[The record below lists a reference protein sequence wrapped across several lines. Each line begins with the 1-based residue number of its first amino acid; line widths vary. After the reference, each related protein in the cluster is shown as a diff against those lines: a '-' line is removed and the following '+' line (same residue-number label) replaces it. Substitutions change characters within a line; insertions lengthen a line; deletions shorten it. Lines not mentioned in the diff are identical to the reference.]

1 MLILPVLPAGQAAG
15 IPRPSLRAA
24 LTGTQIEDRVE
35 YVLSLEN
42 RGGIVAVNIRID
54 GALPP
59 GLTSA
64 ETGETAVHMELSD
77 LAAGSSTQLRFVARI
92 DPGMAEQSAVSMT
105 VDVLYRAPGGT
116 DDYTTVAT
124 SDLTVG
130 PRGGPS
136 PLLFVAAAAAA
147 ALLILG
153 YAWRLRAQS
162 VRIDQLYLLH
172 DSGMLIR
179 HYTNGN
185 GLQKDGDIMS
195 GMLIILQE
203 FVRDSFNDPRGSLEE
218 VRFGDRRVLMARG
231 DHSILAAVVS
241 GRRLNGL
248 PAKLGRA
255 VGEFER
261 AQGAA
266 LAAWD
271 GNLARLDAAD
281 AAFRSVLIS
290 KYRTPVP
297 A

>member
-1 MLILPVLPAGQAAG
+1 MLILPFVPSGQAAG

-24 LTGTQIEDRVE
+24 LAGTQIEDRVE

-42 RGGIVAVNIRID
+42 RGGIVAVYIRID
-54 GALPP
+54 AALPP

-64 ETGETAVHMELSD
+64 ESGGSAVHMDLSD
-77 LAAGSSTQLRFVARI
+77 LAANSSTQLRFVARI
-92 DPGMAEQSAVSMT
+92 DPGVAERSALSVT
-105 VDVLYRAPGGT
+105 VDILYRAPGGT
-116 DDYTTVAT
+116 EDYTTVA
-124 SDLTVG
+124 SSEIAVG

-136 PLLFVAAAAAA
+136 PLPFVAAAAAA

-153 YAWRLRAQS
+153 YAWRLRAQG
-162 VRIDQLYLLH
+162 VRIDQLFLLH
-172 DSGMLIR
+172 DSGMMIR

-266 LAAWD
+266 LASWD

-281 AAFRSVLIS
+281 ATFQSVLTS
-290 KYRTPVP
+290 KYRAP
-297 A
+297 APA

>member
-1 MLILPVLPAGQAAG
+1 MVLSVLPAGQAAG

-24 LTGTQIEDRVE
+24 LAGTQIEDRVE

-42 RGGIVAVNIRID
+42 RGAIVAVYIRID
-54 GALPP
+54 ATLPP

-64 ETGETAVHMELSD
+64 ESGESGVHMDLSD

-92 DPGMAEQSAVSMT
+92 DPELAERSSLSVT

-116 DDYTTVAT
+116 DDYTTVA
-124 SDLTVG
+124 SSEVTVG

-153 YAWRLRAQS
+153 YAWRLHAQG
-162 VRIDQLYLLH
+162 VRIDQLFLLH

-203 FVRDSFNDPRGSLEE
+203 FVRDSFNDPRSSLEE
-218 VRFGDRRVLMARG
+218 VRFGERRVLMARG

-255 VGEFER
+255 VTRFER
-261 AQGAA
+261 VQGAA

-281 AAFRSVLIS
+281 AAFQAVLNP
-290 KYRTPVP
+290 KHRAP
-297 A
+297 ASA

>member
-1 MLILPVLPAGQAAG
+1 MLILPFVPSGQAAG

-24 LTGTQIEDRVE
+24 LAGTQIEDRVE

-92 DPGMAEQSAVSMT
+92 DPGMAEQSAASVT

-124 SDLTVG
+124 SDLTIG

-261 AQGAA
+261 VQGAA

-281 AAFRSVLIS
+281 VAFRSVLIP